1 MDIDIV
7 VPWVDGNDPEW
18 LTVKEK
24 YRTGNSYADRDERYR
39 EWGLLKYWF
48 RCVEKNAPWVRM
60 IHFITWGHIPEW
72 LNTSDPRIHVV
83 KHVDFLPESAR
94 PCFNSSLI
102 ERYLNR
108 IPGLSEHFI
117 YFNDDIYLL
126 GKTDPDYFF
135 KNDLPRDMLAF
146 QPVVANPSNPLM
158 SQLFMNNTL
167 VLSRHFDKRKNV
179 KDHQGSYF
187 HIGYPPLYFIYNLF
201 ELSFPKFTGLY
212 SAHTAVPL
220 LKSTFD
226 KVWAKEEEYLKA
238 LDKNKFRDN
247 TDVNQYLFREWGKLE
262 GSFIPTNVTR
272 HFMYTEMSDDEKK
285 VLNIISSSGKR
296 AVVPDIKLL
305 CLNDTGAVKD
315 ERKVIEDLKAAFE
328 KGFGEKCSFEK

>member
-1 MDIDIV
+1 
-7 VPWVDGNDPEW
+7 
-18 LTVKEK
+18 
-24 YRTGNSYADRDERYR
+24 
-39 EWGLLKYWF
+39 
-48 RCVEKNAPWVRM
+48 
-60 IHFITWGHIPEW
+60 
-72 LNTSDPRIHVV
+72 
-83 KHVDFLPESAR
+83 
-94 PCFNSSLI
+94 
-102 ERYLNR
+102 
-108 IPGLSEHFI
+108 
-117 YFNDDIYLL
+117 
-126 GKTDPDYFF
+126 
-135 KNDLPRDMLAF
+135 MLAF